1 MQGGGDIVS
10 SLPQMMSYANMGG
23 SMVGDQ
29 VFSLTDTTSDP
40 NSSGIVDPNAAAFQ
54 TGISN
59 VGYGPFSM
67 IMAYNAYNEAEK
79 NNEKVQRQL
88 NVDAG
93 WNQLAKKGMMP
104 NQASYTQMMPNGG
117 SVGDPNNIDPVYV
130 YSQSGLKKAQA
141 DFTNQYN
148 NYLQANTAYQD
159 SLNLYNWSKDY
170 RYSDN
175 NRPVYDT
182 LNYKEALQYMQDAPD
197 KPRDNKD
204 RIGFLGTP
212 FPKENPVFKNQ
223 TYGGVGTLWGWGN
236 PEGVEEND
244 EWKKYRANHKAE
256 VNTIVNKFKN
266 QTIKPSHFV
275 NTDNPNDN
283 HTGSL
288 YPIYKKPLVKPQ
300 KPTTGKRIIYDKKTH
315 DLDLDSGW
323 MYNIDN
329 KSNEDALN
337 TVIGRLTSKN
347 PGGRSG
353 NITLKE
359 ALEFPEEVQKKYNF
373 KYSYDNRKMPMGGQT
388 GFETVELEKGEP
400 FKLPDGT
407 IESIPISA
415 PSHKQGGVPITL
427 PYGTKVLGKKKAWN
441 GKEFK
446 EMGRKLKSSQKR
458 YQDSLESNPTSI
470 ATNTA
475 RRMMKNINIDYGKLF
490 DEQGVDVGSPMM
502 SRGGKIGL
510 RRGGDGLGTSYPED
524 GLVANTSQ
532 AYWQDPI
539 SGMIYGTSDYAT
551 NGIPNPSGTPIVN
564 QPLPNIVTSN
574 RSSINKSAT
583 PVRPVNNTNVK
594 PTKTSSNQTNLN
606 KNTIVYSPSTG
617 TPDRRASSFD
627 AYLAGEGLPLNTNNY
642 TKSYTNP
649 DPIKSTPL
657 SSINNSR
664 QSTTDWNNTLN
675 TLGALAPTMYNMYQG
690 LKPAKQVTENQFSNP
705 YESMARSMMNRRK
718 YNVQPELE
726 RNALATATYN
736 RGLMESGASPSQ
748 MRGGRLAGLVGQRRA
763 DAETLA
769 RAQNVNAQYMADQ
782 ARFEY
787 DAGQNV
793 AARRA
798 MVYDLNER
806 ERAVR
811 QNYMAA
817 GLGQL
822 SQYSQMNQ
830 LQNNQMLRDEQRL
843 ALLPSLTP
851 DFTLDPSTGMMIHNP
866 SKIQF
871 TQDEY
876 NKYYIK
882 GRK

>member
-1 MQGGGDIVS
+1 MENAGQVGGDS
-10 SLPQMMSYANMGG
+10 SYWKPMSQWGESAPDELGNIGPAGLSQLAQYGNMGG
-23 SMVGDQ
+23 SEVANLIGATAEPDQ
-29 VFSLTDTTSDP
+29 Y
-40 NSSGIVDPNAAAFQ
+40 GMVDPNEAMVQAGLSNVTSGPLGLLAAF
-54 TGISN
+54 
-59 VGYGPFSM
+59 
-67 IMAYNAYNEAEK
+67 NAQKQATE
-79 NNEKVQRQL
+79 NNEKIQRQL
-88 NVDAG
+88 NVNAG
-93 WNQLAKKGMMP
+93 WKQLSRRGMMP

-117 SVGDPNNIDPVYV
+117 NVG
-130 YSQSGLKKAQA
+130 S
-141 DFTNQYN
+141 
-148 NYLQANTAYQD
+148 
-159 SLNLYNWSKDY
+159 
-170 RYSDN
+170 
-175 NRPVYDT
+175 
-182 LNYKEALQYMQDAPD
+182 
-197 KPRDNKD
+197 
-204 RIGFLGTP
+204 
-212 FPKENPVFKNQ
+212 
-223 TYGGVGTLWGWGN
+223 
-236 PEGVEEND
+236 
-244 EWKKYRANHKAE
+244 
-256 VNTIVNKFKN
+256 
-266 QTIKPSHFV
+266 
-275 NTDNPNDN
+275 
-283 HTGSL
+283 
-288 YPIYKKPLVKPQ
+288 
-300 KPTTGKRIIYDKKTH
+300 
-315 DLDLDSGW
+315 
-323 MYNIDN
+323 
-329 KSNEDALN
+329 
-337 TVIGRLTSKN
+337 
-347 PGGRSG
+347 
-353 NITLKE
+353 
-359 ALEFPEEVQKKYNF
+359 
-373 KYSYDNRKMPMGGQT
+373 
-388 GFETVELEKGEP
+388 ETVELEKGEP

-407 IESIPISA
+407 IESIPVSA

-475 RRMMKNINIDYGKLF
+475 RRMLKNINIDYGKLF

-502 SRGGKIGL
+502 SRGGKVGL
-510 RRGGDGLGTSYPED
+510 RRGYNGMMTGYTSPWKRAYPNSFGSVTTKEIYNMGGTGTDWDNPFEQEIDPNFQYVVMPEQP
-524 GLVANTSQ
+524 VTTTNNTNVTT
-532 AYWQDPI
+532 PNR
-539 SGMIYGTSDYAT
+539 T
-551 NGIPNPSGTPIVN
+551 NT
-564 QPLPNIVTSN
+564 
-574 RSSINKSAT
+574 
-583 PVRPVNNTNVK
+583 NTNVK
-594 PTKTSSNQTNLN
+594 PTRPINNSN
-606 KNTIVYSPSTG
+606 KNTVLSVPING